1 MKVNLGVVEFEDGD
15 LFKTETEV
23 LEEQERL
30 KKELDAQQKDME
42 DVKDEGLEA
51 DLTEKE
57 ERAATALDILQ
68 REKKLQLER
77 EEVWNKERKHNKM
90 VRTVKA
96 VVLLAIIAILVIA
109 YVSGYRIPIPE
120 SWMVHI
126 QGIYNTAFDAVIKF
140 FTNH

>member
-57 ERAATALDILQ
+57 ERAVTALDILQ